1 MRPRTT
7 GRAMLLAEFGRSSY
21 LDQIRRPPMLQPE
34 QEYRL
39 ATNWRAQGD
48 RAAAHELVTSHLRLV
63 ARIAMDFRGYGLPL
77 ADMIAEGNV
86 GLMLALKRFD
96 PEKGFRFATYASW
109 WIKAQMQDYL
119 LRSWSLVK
127 MGSTA
132 KQKRLFFNL
141 RRSKRKIRAFE
152 EGDLRPDQVAL
163 IAKELAV
170 SAHDVIDMNRRQQG
184 DLSLNTPLRND
195 DESSEWQ
202 NFLTDDAAV
211 DQETRLI
218 ESEQA
223 DHRRMAL
230 DAALAELNGRERRI
244 LAARRLVDDPVKL
257 IDLASEFKLSRERVR
272 QLELRALDKVQQ
284 GVKARLLHT

>member
-1 MRPRTT
+1 MRARTT
-7 GRAMLLAEFGRSSY
+7 ARAMLLAEFGRSSY

-109 WIKAQMQDYL
+109 WIKAQMQDYV

-218 ESEQA
+218 ESEEA

>member
-1 MRPRTT
+1 
-7 GRAMLLAEFGRSSY
+7 MLLAEFGRSSY

-39 ATNWRAQGD
+39 AKNWRAQGD

-109 WIKAQMQDYL
+109 WIKAQMQDYV

-218 ESEQA
+218 ESEEA
-223 DHRRMAL
+223 NHRRMAL

-244 LAARRLVDDPVKL
+244 LVARRLVDDPVKL

>member
-109 WIKAQMQDYL
+109 WIKAQMQDYV

-218 ESEQA
+218 ESEEA

-284 GVKARLLHT
+284 GVKARLLYT

>member
-109 WIKAQMQDYL
+109 WIKAQMQDYV

-218 ESEQA
+218 ESEEA